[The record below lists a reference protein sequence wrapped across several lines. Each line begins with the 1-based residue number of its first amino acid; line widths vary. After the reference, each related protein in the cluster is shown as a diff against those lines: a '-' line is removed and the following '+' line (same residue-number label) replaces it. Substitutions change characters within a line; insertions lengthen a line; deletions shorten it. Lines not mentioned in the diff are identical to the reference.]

1 MSEQELPPGRALD
14 AQIAETVMEM
24 GSQWTV
30 QQQSDGTFTP
40 TGEVWYQCPEF
51 STDIRDAWQ
60 VVERIETKG
69 WFVEVGWCNAQ
80 YGPER
85 RAWCYVGEYG
95 CDELYVGEAYE
106 NTAPLA
112 ICRAALKA
120 LRREAE

>member
-14 AQIAETVMEM
+14 ALVAEKVMGM

-30 QQQSDGTFTP
+30 QQQSDGTFKP

-51 STDIRDAWQ
+51 STDIRDAWRI
-60 VVERIETKG
+60 VEKMRNPDFRLNRDG
-69 WFVEVGWCNAQ
+69 DWVCWFGGL
-80 YGPER
+80 YTFG
-85 RAWCYVGEYG
+85 GEG
-95 CDELYVGEAYE
+95 K
-106 NTAPLA
+106 TAPLA